1 MMRCSISA
9 VLSGTVAIS
18 VVAGMGQLEA
28 IALSASE
35 VGQVAKGVTV
45 LINSQSPGSGVL
57 VSKQGS
63 TYTVL
68 TAAHVVEYTDY
79 DYSVQTPDGQVHSVN
94 YKTVKKLPGLDLAIV
109 QFTSDRTYPVASLA
123 NSDTAM
129 EGVSVH
135 IAGFPE
141 PGTAT
146 QKRIFQFTSGE
157 ISSRPPEGQNGYLMH
172 YTNITRV
179 GMSGGPIL
187 NSEGQLVGIHGLA
200 NTDPESGSK
209 TGINLGIPINSFIS
223 NAPKV
228 GFNPQGISPT
238 PPIKIPTATAAPTA
252 TAIPEI
258 ATINPV
264 LPIYNSSEGGFS
276 IAMPGQP
283 KLESRPVPLLNGQ
296 SAPLKLASVDKG
308 NLAYFAGHIDY
319 PAGLINP
326 DSNPQEVLS
335 NAIQGATQ
343 QLGGG
348 TGLTQRETSVN
359 GIPCRAFSTSGT
371 IDNQAVRM
379 EGVFCFENNRLYEV
393 LILGQQNNEFPGL
406 AKQFL
411 SSFKILSPAPK
422 ASIASTSYSPS
433 PEVATSNPVIQIYNS
448 PEGGFSIAMPGQP
461 QLQNRPISFPDGQ
474 SSTLKIAQIYFG
486 NVVYAAG
493 HIDYP
498 AGVINPY
505 TDPQELLT
513 NSIGGAVE
521 TLGGKAGLQQTAT
534 TVNGI
539 PCRAFTTMG
548 KVENQDAM
556 VEGIFCYENNRLYEV
571 FMLGEPSTEFPRK
584 AEQFIS
590 SFRIKK

>member
-238 PPIKIPTATAAPTA
+238 PPIKIPTATAVPTPTA

-264 LPIYNSSEGGFS
+264 LPIYNSSEESFQLQCPVNPNWKVDLSLAQWS
-276 IAMPGQP
+276 I
-283 KLESRPVPLLNGQ
+283 RPVKIGQ
-296 SAPLKLASVDKG
+296 RR
-308 NLAYFAGHIDY
+308 
-319 PAGLINP
+319 
-326 DSNPQEVLS
+326 
-335 NAIQGATQ
+335 
-343 QLGGG
+343 
-348 TGLTQRETSVN
+348 QRQSRLF
-359 GIPCRAFSTSGT
+359 CR
-371 IDNQAVRM
+371 
-379 EGVFCFENNRLYEV
+379 
-393 LILGQQNNEFPGL
+393 
-406 AKQFL
+406 
-411 SSFKILSPAPK
+411 
-422 ASIASTSYSPS
+422 
-433 PEVATSNPVIQIYNS
+433 
-448 PEGGFSIAMPGQP
+448 
-461 QLQNRPISFPDGQ
+461 
-474 SSTLKIAQIYFG
+474 
-486 NVVYAAG
+486 
-493 HIDYP
+493 
-498 AGVINPY
+498 PY
-505 TDPQELLT
+505 
-513 NSIGGAVE
+513 
-521 TLGGKAGLQQTAT
+521 
-534 TVNGI
+534 
-539 PCRAFTTMG
+539 
-548 KVENQDAM
+548 
-556 VEGIFCYENNRLYEV
+556 
-571 FMLGEPSTEFPRK
+571 
-584 AEQFIS
+584 
-590 SFRIKK
+590 